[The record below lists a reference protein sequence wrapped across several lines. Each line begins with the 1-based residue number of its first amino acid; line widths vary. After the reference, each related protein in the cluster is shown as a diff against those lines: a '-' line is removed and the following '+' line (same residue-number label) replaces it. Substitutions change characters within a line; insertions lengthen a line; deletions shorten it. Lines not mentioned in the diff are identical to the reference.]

1 VAGEGAAVGALGLEL
16 GFGSL
21 GAGSFGL
28 GERVCRGEL
37 GLVVLAEGVTFAG
50 SVSTGLGCLTAGVF
64 LGLAGAADLGV
75 GSVPGLRSGGDR
87 VVALA
92 GAVAGGGACGGC
104 LLVSA
109 GLDGGDLRAGVAA
122 QLGEPG
128 GCGAR
133 GVRGLLGGGLCGG
146 GVGAGGSE
154 GLGEG
159 VCFLAGFGG
168 LRGGGDGG
176 GLGAAAGCFGFGD
189 LGADS
194 GGVQAGGLLA
204 GGSDQDG
211 GLPDEGVQ
219 GSDRVGVA
227 GGDCGRGGDAGVV
240 VVAAGA
246 VVAAELP
253 GAAAAGRGQGLAAA
267 GAPADDGC
275 RLIGG
280 GLAGHAGAFLRRRPG
295 AGFLFISFLF

>member
-1 VAGEGAAVGALGLEL
+1 MRVRRSARSVSSWASARSARARSAWVSACAAASWAWWL
-16 GFGSL
+16 
-21 GAGSFGL
+21 
-28 GERVCRGEL
+28 
-37 GLVVLAEGVTFAG
+37 LAEGVTFAG
-50 SVSTGLGCLTAGVF
+50 SVGAELGCLVAGVG

-75 GSVPGLRSGGDR
+75 GSVPGLRGGGDR

-92 GAVAGGGACGGC
+92 GAAAGVGACGGC

-109 GLDGGDLRAGVAA
+109 GLDGGDLRGGVAA
-122 QLGEPG
+122 QLGELG

-133 GVRGLLGGGLCGG
+133 GVRGLLGGGLGGG
-146 GVGAGGSE
+146 GVGAGGGE

-189 LGADS
+189 LGADG

-204 GGSDQDG
+204 GGADQDG
-211 GLPDEGVQ
+211 GLPDERVQ

-227 GGDCGRGGDAGVV
+227 ERGLRPGRGCGRRCGSGGRSRRCRTAGSRPRP
-240 VVAAGA
+240 
-246 VVAAELP
+246 E
-253 GAAAAGRGQGLAAA
+253 AGRGLPQPGRLQMTAAA
-267 GAPADDGC
+267 
-275 RLIGG
+275 
-280 GLAGHAGAFLRRRPG
+280 
-295 AGFLFISFLF
+295 